1 MQDFKDALLAFTSTA
16 LRQGRTG
23 VVMLV
28 EEIQD
33 VDVMSLSVVG
43 RAWQELQS
51 EAADQPFAMFTA
63 GLPSSPSW
71 VTRAATFLERA
82 DMHEVPPLPADG
94 TRLALTNL
102 AAQRGV
108 SWDRQALEA
117 AVLYSAGHPYVMQL
131 VGDNVWKAAGR
142 PEPGAVLTMEHVMT
156 ATISATTG
164 MGGLFRARWDRASA
178 KEQQV
183 LAAIARTG
191 HDKPVTRRDI
201 EASTGM
207 DHSELGMQRTRLI
220 DKGLIGSPTRWMLA
234 FTLPGFGAWI
244 LAHLDESPQSVPS
257 RAELLQQLQQL
268 HAQLQ
273 AMGPPES
280 PNAGGL
286 QTSAGLDWQP
296 GQEIVP
302 GLERRGDAFT
312 IGRRRRTTTGVCP
325 VSAFVANVYGVY
337 AIRTPVPNRGTEN
350 RRPIMVTPTDRGT
363 EALGESDSIH
373 FTARQ
378 SLYDETVTDEDGTRY
393 TGAVRHSTLYVALQ
407 ESTDGLVV
415 SLETAFAA
423 ATAASRRFGDEGYAT
438 R

>member
-183 LAAIARTG
+183 LAAIART
-191 HDKPVTRRDI
+191 
-201 EASTGM
+201 
-207 DHSELGMQRTRLI
+207 
-220 DKGLIGSPTRWMLA
+220 
-234 FTLPGFGAWI
+234 
-244 LAHLDESPQSVPS
+244 
-257 RAELLQQLQQL
+257 
-268 HAQLQ
+268 
-273 AMGPPES
+273 
-280 PNAGGL
+280 
-286 QTSAGLDWQP
+286 
-296 GQEIVP
+296 
-302 GLERRGDAFT
+302 
-312 IGRRRRTTTGVCP
+312 
-325 VSAFVANVYGVY
+325 
-337 AIRTPVPNRGTEN
+337 
-350 RRPIMVTPTDRGT
+350 
-363 EALGESDSIH
+363 
-373 FTARQ
+373 
-378 SLYDETVTDEDGTRY
+378 
-393 TGAVRHSTLYVALQ
+393 
-407 ESTDGLVV
+407 
-415 SLETAFAA
+415 A
-423 ATAASRRFGDEGYAT
+423 ATSR
-438 R
+438 